1 MFFTVYNWIELPR
14 EIIVNFEDEMKL
26 EMVN

>member
-14 EIIVNFEDEMKL
+14 EIIVNFEDEKKL